1 MNKKIL
7 SVSIIFLFLAVGL
20 SGCEEIDYV
29 LGTPEESK
37 NYVVVTVVADICVF
51 NNTDNS
57 PSVNEPVRIQIIK
70 AGGERLDEVVTM
82 NSGGCSSATVVFNL
96 YKEQPITAY
105 AYPVNHPENYESYTL
120 PWEVVK
126 SSSIHGAYTWNT
138 AFAFFI

>member
-1 MNKKIL
+1 MNKH
-7 SVSIIFLFLAVGL
+7 LFVIGTAVLLLAVGL
-20 SGCEEIDYV
+20 SGCEEIDYI

-37 NYVVVTVVADICVF
+37 NYVVVTVVVDICVF

-70 AGGERLDEVVTM
+70 AGGERFDEVLTM
-82 NSGGCSSATVVFNL
+82 NSEGCSSATAVFNL
-96 YKEQPITAY
+96 YKEQPIEAY
-105 AYPVNHPENYESYTL
+105 AYPVNHPENYKSYIL

-126 SSSIHGAYTWNT
+126 SSSIQGAYVWNT